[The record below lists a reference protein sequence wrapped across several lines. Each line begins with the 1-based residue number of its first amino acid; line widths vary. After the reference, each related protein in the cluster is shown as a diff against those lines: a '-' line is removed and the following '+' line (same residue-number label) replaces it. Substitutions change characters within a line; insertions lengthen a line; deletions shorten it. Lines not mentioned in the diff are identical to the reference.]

1 MNFMEYN
8 PEQSSMVYL
17 NLEERIP
24 QQHLVRYVS
33 NIIEKLDLR
42 ELYNSYSEE
51 GRPAY
56 HPMMMLKVIIYA
68 YMMGIYTSRKIARAL
83 RENIYFM
90 WLAAEQQPDHR
101 TINDFVSGRCCK
113 YLERIFCQVVLFA
126 QDAGYLSLNNSF
138 VDGTTLQANAG
149 RTSYVW
155 KKNAERYR
163 QQKLAKLTVLFTEI
177 QALNAQEEVE
187 LGEYDLPEL
196 GEHLSAAQLC
206 HNEQVSSGDV
216 AKLLQQERERLNVV
230 LKALNRKTT
239 QNKSQI
245 PKILSA
251 LTKLKNVE
259 KHELPKLEKYEEQV
273 SICGDNRSSY
283 SKTDTDATFMHMK
296 DDRLLPSY
304 TVMISTSEQFVT
316 DLHLYNNPAE
326 SQEFPTLM
334 ESYHHKYQQHP
345 TQVVGDAA
353 YGTARNLH
361 YANDN
366 NIKSYLKTQDFHCD
380 YRDELG
386 TDFIYDADSDTWTCK
401 YGRKLHFEETRTK
414 CEHGTERTIR
424 VYRSESCEACPFADK
439 CIRYK
444 SQTQRTISFD
454 PVFESLKRQTV
465 NNLESKEGIALRKK
479 RCIEP
484 EPVFGNLK
492 YNKGFTRFMYRGL
505 AKCKTQIGLLFMA
518 QNIGKMFVRHEQAM
532 AIA

>member
-8 PEQSSMVYL
+8 PEQLSMVYL

-24 QQHLVRYVS
+24 PTHLVRFVS
-33 NIIEKLDLR
+33 SLIEKLDMK
-42 ELYNSYSEE
+42 ELYDSYSEE

-56 HPMMMLKVIIYA
+56 HPMMMLKVIVYA
-68 YMMGIYTSRKIARAL
+68 YMMGIYTSRKIARAI

-101 TINDFVSGRCCK
+101 TINDFVSGRCSR

-126 QDAGYLSLNNSF
+126 QEAGYLSLNNSF
-138 VDGTTLQANAG
+138 VDGTTLQANAS

-155 KKNAERYR
+155 KKNAERYH
-163 QQKLAKLTVLFTEI
+163 QQKLAKLAVLFTEI
-177 QALNAQEEVE
+177 QAINAQEEIE

-196 GEHLSAAQLC
+196 GEHLNAAQLS
-206 HNEQVSSGDV
+206 HNKQISSVDV
-216 AKLLQQERERLNVV
+216 AKLLQQERDRLQMV
-230 LKALNRKTT
+230 LKALNGKAT
-239 QNKSQI
+239 QNKSQV

-273 SICGDNRSSY
+273 ATCGDKRTSY
-283 SKTDTDATFMHMK
+283 SKTDPDATFIHMK
-296 DDRLLPSY
+296 DDRLLPGY

-316 DLHLYNNPAE
+316 DYHLYNNPAE

-334 ESYHHKYQQHP
+334 KSYHDKYQQYP
-345 TQVVGDAA
+345 TMVVGDAA

-366 NIKSYLKTQDFHCD
+366 NIQSYLKTKDFHCD

-386 TDFIYDADSDTWTCK
+386 TDFIYEADSDTWTCK
-401 YGRKLHFEETRTK
+401 YGRKLHFEEIRTK
-414 CEHGTERTIR
+414 CEHGTERMVRI
-424 VYRSESCEACPFADK
+424 YRSESCADCPFADK

-444 SQTQRTISFD
+444 NQTHRTISYD
-454 PVFESLKRQTV
+454 PVFENLKLQTV
-465 NNLESKEGIALRKK
+465 NNLESEEGIALRKR

-484 EPVFGNLK
+484 EPVFGNIK

-505 AKCKTQIGLLFMA
+505 AKCKTQISLLFMA
-518 QNIGKMFVRHEQAM
+518 QNIGKMFVCYRQAM
-532 AIA
+532 ATG